1 MIRTVLSIIYLLLL
15 LQIGILNIYAQDYT
29 QWELPDGAIAR
40 LGKGRINDM
49 QYSPDGSILAVATT
63 IGIWVYDTDTYQEQ
77 ALLSRSNQEMEKVYF
92 NHDGTVLAGMER
104 FSHKIT
110 HWDVTLPK
118 IKKSSKTRHDFPRHA
133 TKTRYD
139 FPHHATYSS
148 DGNTFVTISFK
159 EIHIRDSKTNTSKH
173 ILKGHNDYIGCLT
186 YSPDDKI
193 IASGSHDQTIRLW
206 DVKTGKHIR
215 TLTGHQD
222 NITFLSFSPDGSTL
236 ISVSRDMTINFWD
249 SASGELKLPFA
260 SKGVI
265 SEKSFQKEKI
275 ERIFFSPDQSLLIT
289 AGESRT
295 IHLWDSTAG
304 ELKQTFS
311 DKNQD
316 NKEKSYVRGVEVILF
331 SPDGKS
337 ILSLVND
344 YQIRMWDIATGKR
357 RRFTGDT
364 GYLTNASFSPDG
376 KTLAT
381 VDYPGGIRIW
391 DIMTG
396 KLKRTIS
403 NLNPRDT
410 HHRIKDDTY
419 SIAFIPKGE
428 KVVISEA
435 DGAIS
440 LWDTGKKRLHTLMGK
455 TNSSNGT
462 WHNDVLVS
470 PNGETIASWSASKDG
485 LIRFWNAN
493 TGEHK
498 RTIKVHKGPINRVV
512 FSPDSSTLA
521 SWSFSREDKTIRL
534 WNVATGRLTQ
544 TLTGHENLIE
554 NVAFSP
560 DGKTLISGGQD
571 ETILIWDVS
580 TGKHKTLT
588 ERGGDTERNT
598 HSNSKMVLMFNS
610 DGSKL
615 ATGDKKGNI
624 HLWNVS
630 TWKEEQALDG
640 HAGAITSIS
649 FSPDDHSIAST
660 GKDGTVRLWDID
672 TGQQIQSISGDKCI
686 FWFVMFYP
694 NGLILATE
702 VPGQNSRYDT
712 EIINLWDLRTGER
725 VKTLSGHSRNITDLS
740 FSADGNTMASVGFD
754 DIILLWDLTSII
766 RELDVE

>member
-1 MIRTVLSIIYLLLL
+1 MIKTVLSIISLLLL
-15 LQIGILNIYAQDYT
+15 LPQIGILNIYAQEYAE
-29 QWELPDGAIAR
+29 WELPDGAIAR

-77 ALLSRSNQEMEKVYF
+77 ALLSRSNQEMEKLYF

-110 HWDVTLPK
+110 HWDVTLRK
-118 IKKSSKTRHDFPRHA
+118 IKKTSKKRHDFPRYG
-133 TKTRYD
+133 T
-139 FPHHATYSS
+139 PSS
-148 DGNTFVTISFK
+148 DGNTSATTLFDK
-159 EIHIRDSKTNTSKH
+159 IHIWDTQTNTKH
-173 ILKGHNDYIGCLT
+173 ILKGHEDYISCLA
-186 YSPDDKI
+186 YSPDNKI

-249 SASGELKLPFA
+249 ITSEELKLPFA
-260 SKGVI
+260 IQGVI
-265 SEKSFQKEKI
+265 SDKIEIKEKI
-275 ERIFFSPDQSLLIT
+275 KRTFFSPDQSILIT
-289 AGESRT
+289 AGEFRT
-295 IHLWDSTAG
+295 IHLWDSTTG
-304 ELKQTFS
+304 KLKQTFS
-311 DKNQD
+311 DKNED
-316 NKEKSYVRGVEVILF
+316 NEEIGYISGVEDILF

-337 ILSLVND
+337 ILSLVKG
-344 YQIRMWDIATGKR
+344 YEIRMWDIASGKR
-357 RRFTGDT
+357 RGFTGYT

-381 VDYPGGIRIW
+381 VDYPGDIRIW

-396 KLKRTIS
+396 KLQRTIS
-403 NLNPRDT
+403 NLNPRDSHDRT
-410 HHRIKDDTY
+410 QHDIY
-419 SIAFIPKGE
+419 SIAFVQKGE
-428 KVVISEA
+428 KVVISET

-440 LWDTGKKRLHTLMGK
+440 LFDTGTKRLHTLMGK

-462 WHNDVLVS
+462 WANDVLVS
-470 PNGETIASWSASKDG
+470 PNGETIASWTASKDG
-485 LIRFWNAN
+485 LIRFWNAD

-498 RTIKVHKGPINRVV
+498 RTIKDNKGRIKRVV
-512 FSPDSSTLA
+512 FNMDSTILA
-521 SWSFSREDKTIRL
+521 SWSSSYEDKTIRL
-534 WNVATGRLTQ
+534 WNVATGRHTQ
-544 TLTGHENLIE
+544 TLTGHDNLIE
-554 NVAFSP
+554 SVAFSP
-560 DGKTLISGGQD
+560 DGETLISGGHD
-571 ETILIWDVS
+571 ETILMWDVS

-588 ERGGDTERNT
+588 DQGGDTERNT
-598 HSNSKMVLMFNS
+598 HSNSIMVLMFNS

-615 ATGDKKGNI
+615 ASGDKKGNI
-624 HLWNVS
+624 RLWDVS

-640 HAGAITSIS
+640 HADAITSIN
-649 FSPDDHSIAST
+649 FSPDDRSIAST

-672 TGQQIQSISGDKCI
+672 TGQQIQSISGDKRI
-686 FWFVMFYP
+686 FWYVMFYP
-694 NGLILATE
+694 NGLTLATE
-702 VPGQNSRYDT
+702 VPGMNSRYDT

-725 VKTLSGHSRNITDLS
+725 IKTLPGHSRDITGLS
-740 FSADGNTMASVGFD
+740 FSADGNTIASFGFD